1 MSKNKRGMI
10 ALISAKDLAQRWNVR
25 IQTLQKW
32 RIANEGPRYIKI
44 GGRVM
49 YNMKEIAQ
57 YEKERTFCGTSRR
70 ADSNE

>member
-10 ALISAKDLAQRWNVR
+10 TLVSAKDLAQRWNIR

-32 RIANEGPRYIKI
+32 RVLNEGPRYIKI

-49 YNMKEIAQ
+49 YSMKEIAK
-57 YEKERTFCGTSRR
+57 YERERTFCGTSCR
-70 ADSNE
+70 ADSNQ